1 MADNFIERR
10 KSSWKRL
17 EELIAQAQSV
27 RGLRLLTR
35 NEVRE
40 LARSYRRAASDLA
53 IARVESRDR
62 RLVNYLNNLVIKA
75 HGMIYRTEAKGARAI
90 LEFYLYD
97 FPAIFRRTF
106 RYTLA
111 VFLMFVAIGLT
122 SFIATWR
129 NDDFADFAH
138 AGGIIYDIKAGNKW
152 WERLNREAPT
162 GAAGIIVNNIGVGI
176 FVFAMSIFPVV
187 GTLKVLMPTALQF
200 GAINALV
207 IKYGWT
213 RTLWEFVAGHAV
225 LEFTAIFIAGGAGL
239 MIGLSLLLPGERTRV
254 EALIENGVTAIKLM
268 AGCFPM
274 FLLAGCI
281 EGFISPL
288 PIHYGYRFAVSAA
301 TAIALAAYL
310 LKPEPDR
317 ARGRSGV
324 VSSRS

>member
-35 NEVRE
+35 HEVRE

-62 RLVNYLNNLVIKA
+62 RLVSYLNNLVIKA
-75 HGMIYRTEAKGARAI
+75 HGMIYRSESKGARAI
-90 LEFYLYD
+90 LDFYLYD
-97 FPAIFRRTF
+97 FPAIFRRTSQ
-106 RYTLA
+106 YTLA
-111 VFLMFVAIGLT
+111 VFLMFVAIGLC
-122 SFIATWR
+122 SFVATWR

-138 AGGIIYDIKAGNKW
+138 AGGIIHEIKAGHKW
-152 WERLNREAPT
+152 WEQLNKEAPT
-162 GAAGIIVNNIGVGI
+162 GAAGIIANNIGVGI
-176 FVFAMSIFPVV
+176 FVFAMSIFPVL

-207 IKYGWT
+207 IKHGWT

-239 MIGLSLLLPGERTRV
+239 MIGLSLLLPGERTRA
-254 EALIENGVTAIKLM
+254 EALIENGATAVKLM
-268 AGCFPM
+268 AGCFPL

-310 LKPEPDR
+310 LKPERPPEQT
-317 ARGRSGV
+317 
-324 VSSRS
+324 